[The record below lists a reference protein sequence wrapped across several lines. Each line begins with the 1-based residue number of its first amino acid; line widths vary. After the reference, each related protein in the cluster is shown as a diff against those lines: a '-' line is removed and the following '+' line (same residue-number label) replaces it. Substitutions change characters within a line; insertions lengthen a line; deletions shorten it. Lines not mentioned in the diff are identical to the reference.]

1 MSLTLS
7 TGLANKLLDTDSLKT
22 VMTGASGFQID
33 IYLGSKPA
41 TADAA
46 ETGTLLVTIL
56 QAGSGLH
63 FAAAAASAALA
74 KLGSEVWQSNVV
86 TAGVAGWF
94 RMRPVGD
101 ATGLSTTLARID
113 GTVGTSGAD
122 MNLSYVNFVAGA
134 PVAIGTFSLALPQ
147 A

>member
-1 MSLTLS
+1 M
-7 TGLANKLLDTDSLKT
+7 
-22 VMTGASGFQID
+22 
-33 IYLGSKPA
+33 
-41 TADAA
+41 
-46 ETGTLLVTIL
+46 TIL
-56 QAGSGLH
+56 KASSGLH

-74 KLGSEVWQSNVV
+74 KLSSEVWQTNVAA
-86 TAGVAGWF
+86 AGVAGWF
-94 RMRPVGD
+94 RMHPVGD